1 MFYGPRA
8 RGNRRIFDNPRLEIY
23 RNPSTN
29 ASTMQAPNDPAP
41 SRRWLR
47 ELAKD
52 GLSISTLLIFLG
64 IAVVTPVLLFCAF
77 LIYSFGVAERG
88 RYELRVNVSAREA
101 RAAVDRELEGRLHA
115 LQTLATSPLLTRERL
130 SEFYEEAKQVAEYLK
145 SDVIVFDVAS
155 LYEILNTAVSY
166 GTRLSNRLD
175 PNVRKV
181 ADSERSIVSDLIT
194 DEFSM
199 RFAFAIYVP
208 VIRNGSVT
216 AVMASSFDPLLMA
229 KVLQEDV
236 QSAHWVASI
245 VDQSGVFLA
254 RSNDHGSVV
263 GTRAPSRVLERGVSG
278 ESKVARTRDL
288 KGHLALTGFAR
299 SSISDWV
306 IETSA
311 PLEVIEAPLRR
322 SWLIF
327 GIAGMSFLTLSAIVA
342 LLLGRYLTRPVLSM
356 VQAAAGLGRGERV
369 SAISSALRE
378 INVVSRALSQAS
390 IERKNAEAHIGL
402 LMHEQAHRNKNLLTI
417 VQAIARHTAQ
427 HVADFRAFDIAFS
440 TRISGLASADDLLVS
455 RQWVGTDPASLVR
468 SQLAPFTEIDG
479 SRVKTEGP
487 KVTLKPQAAEALGLA
502 LHELATNAIKYGAL
516 SVPNGFVLIR
526 WQQELTRFAL
536 SWSEHGGPSVTMPST
551 KGFGRVII
559 EQMTA
564 RSLSANVSLEF
575 LREGVHW
582 TIDIP
587 ANVVVSQNLVSQ
599 KESAAQSQRT

>member
-1 MFYGPRA
+1 
-8 RGNRRIFDNPRLEIY
+8 
-23 RNPSTN
+23 
-29 ASTMQAPNDPAP
+29 MQAPNDPAP
-41 SRRWLR
+41 SRRRLR

-378 INVVSRALSQAS
+378 
-390 IERKNAEAHIGL
+390 
-402 LMHEQAHRNKNLLTI
+402 
-417 VQAIARHTAQ
+417 
-427 HVADFRAFDIAFS
+427 FS
-440 TRISGLASADDLLVS
+440 TRISGLASANDLLVS

-468 SQLAPFTEIDG
+468 SQLAPFTELDG

-502 LHELATNAIKYGAL
+502 LHDLATNAIKYGAL

-536 SWSEHGGPSVTMPST
+536 SWSEHGGPSATMPST